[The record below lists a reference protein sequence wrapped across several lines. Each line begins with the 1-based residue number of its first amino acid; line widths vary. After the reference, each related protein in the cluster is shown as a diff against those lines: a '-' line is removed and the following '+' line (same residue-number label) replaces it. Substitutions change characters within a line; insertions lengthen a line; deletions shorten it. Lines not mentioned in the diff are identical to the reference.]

1 MSASGQKPSR
11 PVSQDDALLAAQR
24 LRNAL
29 GTPSRSAHAARE
41 VVSAVAD
48 TTAGSHTQPVA
59 YRLSATER
67 VCAQDEAIMQQ
78 LRDILGSDRKL
89 FDKKMHTARDL
100 FDQMDRDGN
109 GLIDVQELHRAFQRL
124 DVGVSAMQLDH
135 LVKLIDADN
144 NGTIDYRELLNALYG
159 AAPMRDAAS
168 NGLATSSAEIT
179 ESTEHAIG
187 NRLHTAHEQLLATA
201 QERRRHALAQL
212 TKGQEQLKH
221 ALGEAADP
229 DNSPAS
235 QQFGLPQEDEQATA
249 EENTARQRLHE
260 LLDAQTQ
267 AARKLESLQQSL
279 LEAETERENAKK
291 SAHEW
296 RKSAAEAEDVART
309 LEEDIQ
315 SRSDQIAALERDY
328 AARLRQEAMQA
339 SDGNR
344 RSPHKSEVDASAAV
358 QANPPKPSNT
368 LNKHVAVQAFS
379 SELPSFKKAIEEQ
392 KTRYDEACATLK
404 RRLGAEQAK
413 DSKLR
418 MAAERGQTLAERE
431 VERLG
436 QRCGGL
442 TKDVSALRE
451 VHGELRD
458 WVLEM
463 FEIQGTEV
471 TRTMLLLQL
480 ECERRVS
487 AANEVAAAC
496 QAALAKSAS
505 SEEEGLQDLRRVASE
520 LEASKEVEIAALRSH
535 FDAEQQ
541 SLTGALEVAAAEL
554 AAEKQKSSS
563 LAETALA
570 AEARAVEAEQA
581 AMDALQL
588 AADAEKMVGEA
599 KEAEKVAREAE
610 AAARAVAQEAEGAAR
625 LFEIEAEVESK
636 VASAATAEGK
646 VMLTQVHELASEI
659 GTFLEKQKLFQEQRA
674 QANRVAKAAG
684 SDIRAA
690 ATTESVRAE
699 MDKVNGML
707 QAMQAAQAQQAQQA
721 AADSLAQAEAETTV
735 QKEIEAATAQLQ
747 QLRAAEAEAR
757 RQLQLTQDN
766 AAKAKTEAAR
776 LASDLEHKAARLLDM
791 EREDAARLKRRKAQ
805 LMQEEQ
811 ETAERVARQQELER
825 QLEELE
831 EEQDLRLHALETAG
845 ATGRA
850 HREDHSDQGDSGVG
864 ALQEDPDVVQAI
876 EAAVATTLN
885 GGISS
890 GTSNLSSSGPKST
903 LQAALVATVVAFLAV
918 MLGVLAHSGQGYAYL
933 PTSDGE

>member
-24 LRNAL
+24 LRSAL
-29 GTPSRSAHAARE
+29 STPPRSAHATRE
-41 VVSAVAD
+41 VVPAAAD
-48 TTAGSHTQPVA
+48 TTAGSHTQAVA

-67 VCAQDEAIMQQ
+67 VRAQDEAIMQQ
-78 LRDILGSDRKL
+78 LRDILAADRTL

-109 GLIDVQELHRAFQRL
+109 GLVDVQELHRAFQRL
-124 DVGVSAMQLDH
+124 DLGVSAVQLDH
-135 LVKLIDADN
+135 MVELIDADN
-144 NGTIDYRELLNALYG
+144 NGTIDYRELLDALDG
-159 AAPMRDAAS
+159 AVQMHEGAS
-168 NGLATSSAEIT
+168 NGAATSTTEIT
-179 ESTEHAIG
+179 ERAIG
-187 NRLHTAHEQLLATA
+187 TRLHTAHEQLLATA
-201 QERRRHALAQL
+201 QERRRHALEQL
-212 TKGQEQLKH
+212 TKGKEQLKH

-235 QQFGLPQEDEQATA
+235 QQFGLAQEDQQATA
-249 EENTARQRLHE
+249 EENSAKQRLNE

-279 LEAETERENAKK
+279 LEAETERECAKK
-291 SAHEW
+291 TAQEW
-296 RKSAAEAEDVART
+296 CKSAAEAEGVART
-309 LEEDIQ
+309 LEEEIQ
-315 SRSDQIAALERDY
+315 SRSDQIAALEHDY
-328 AARLRQEAMQA
+328 TSRLRQEAMQA

-344 RSPHKSEVDASAAV
+344 RSPHKSEVDASVAV

-404 RRLGAEQAK
+404 RRLCVDQTK

-436 QRCGGL
+436 RRCGGL
-442 TKDVSALRE
+442 AKDVSTLRG

-480 ECERRVS
+480 ECERRVG
-487 AANEVAAAC
+487 AANEAAAAAK
-496 QAALAKSAS
+496 AALAKSAS
-505 SEEEGLQDLRRVASE
+505 SEEDGLQDLRRVVSE
-520 LEASKEVEIAALRSH
+520 LEASKEVEIAALKSN

-610 AAARAVAQEAEGAAR
+610 AAAQAKAQEAEGAAR
-625 LFEIEAEVESK
+625 LFEVEAEVESK

-646 VMLTQVHELASEI
+646 VMLTQVHELAGEI
-659 GTFLEKQKLFQEQRA
+659 GTFLEKQKRFQEQRA
-674 QANRVAKAAG
+674 QANRVANAAG
-684 SDIRAA
+684 STIGGAT
-690 ATTESVRAE
+690 TTESVRAE
-699 MDKVNGML
+699 MDKVNRML

-721 AADSLAQAEAETTV
+721 AADSFAQAEAETTI
-735 QKEIEAATAQLQ
+735 QKEIEAASAQLQ

-757 RQLQLTQDN
+757 RQLQQTQDN
-766 AAKAKTEAAR
+766 AAKAKNEAAR
-776 LASDLEHKAARLLDM
+776 LAADLEHKAARVLEI

-811 ETAERVARQQELER
+811 ETAERVARQQEVER

-831 EEQDLRLHALETAG
+831 EEQDLRRHALETA
-845 ATGRA
+845 AAAAPTQ
-850 HREDHSDQGDSGVG
+850 REDHRDQGDSGVG
-864 ALQEDPDVVQAI
+864 ALQEDQDVVQAI
-876 EAAVATTLN
+876 EAAVATTLK
-885 GGISS
+885 GDISARPS
-890 GTSNLSSSGPKST
+890 TSNVSSSGPRST
-903 LQAALVATVVAFLAV
+903 LQAALVATVVAVLAV

-933 PTSDGE
+933 PTN

>member
-1 MSASGQKPSR
+1 M
-11 PVSQDDALLAAQR
+11 SQDDALLAAQR
-24 LRNAL
+24 LRSAL
-29 GTPSRSAHAARE
+29 STPPRSAHAARE
-41 VVSAVAD
+41 VVPAAAD
-48 TTAGSHTQPVA
+48 TTAGSHTQAVA

-67 VCAQDEAIMQQ
+67 VRAQDEAIMQQ
-78 LRDILGSDRKL
+78 LRDILAADRTL

-109 GLIDVQELHRAFQRL
+109 GLVDVQELHRAFQRL
-124 DVGVSAMQLDH
+124 DLGVSAVQLDH
-135 LVKLIDADN
+135 MVELIDADN
-144 NGTIDYRELLNALYG
+144 NGTIDYRELLDALDG
-159 AAPMRDAAS
+159 AVQMHDGAS
-168 NGLATSSAEIT
+168 NGAATSTTEIT
-179 ESTEHAIG
+179 ERAIG
-187 NRLHTAHEQLLATA
+187 TRLHTAHEQLLATA
-201 QERRRHALAQL
+201 QERRRHALEQL
-212 TKGQEQLKH
+212 TKGKEQLKH

-235 QQFGLPQEDEQATA
+235 QQFGLAQEDQQATA
-249 EENTARQRLHE
+249 EVNSAKQRLNE

-279 LEAETERENAKK
+279 LEAETERESAKK
-291 SAHEW
+291 TAQEW
-296 RKSAAEAEDVART
+296 RKSAAEAEGVART
-309 LEEDIQ
+309 LEEEIQ
-315 SRSDQIAALERDY
+315 SRSDQIAALEHDY
-328 AARLRQEAMQA
+328 TSRLRQEAMQA

-344 RSPHKSEVDASAAV
+344 RSPHKSEVDASVAV

-404 RRLGAEQAK
+404 RRLGVDQAK

-436 QRCGGL
+436 RRCGGL
-442 TKDVSALRE
+442 AKDVSTLRG

-480 ECERRVS
+480 ECERRVG
-487 AANEVAAAC
+487 AANEAAAAAK
-496 QAALAKSAS
+496 AALAKSAS
-505 SEEEGLQDLRRVASE
+505 SEEDGLQDLRRVVSE
-520 LEASKEVEIAALRSH
+520 LEASKEVEIAALKSN

-570 AEARAVEAEQA
+570 AEARAVEAEQT

-610 AAARAVAQEAEGAAR
+610 AAAQAKAQEAVGAAR
-625 LFEIEAEVESK
+625 LFEVEAEVESK

-674 QANRVAKAAG
+674 QANRVDNAAG
-684 SDIRAA
+684 STIGGAT
-690 ATTESVRAE
+690 TTESVQAE
-699 MDKVNGML
+699 MDKVNRML
-707 QAMQAAQAQQAQQA
+707 QAMQAAQAQQA

-735 QKEIEAATAQLQ
+735 QKEIEAASAQLQ

-757 RQLQLTQDN
+757 RQLQQTQDN
-766 AAKAKTEAAR
+766 AAKAKNEAAR
-776 LASDLEHKAARLLDM
+776 LAADLEHKAARVLEI

-811 ETAERVARQQELER
+811 ETAERVARQQEVER

-831 EEQDLRLHALETAG
+831 EEQDLRRHALETA
-845 ATGRA
+845 AAAAPTQ
-850 HREDHSDQGDSGVG
+850 REDHRDQGDSGVG
-864 ALQEDPDVVQAI
+864 ALQEDQDVVQAI

-885 GGISS
+885 GDISARPS
-890 GTSNLSSSGPKST
+890 TSNVSSSGPKST
-903 LQAALVATVVAFLAV
+903 LQAALVATVVAVLAV

-933 PTSDGE
+933 PTSDEE

>member
-1 MSASGQKPSR
+1 M
-11 PVSQDDALLAAQR
+11 SQDDALLAAQR
-24 LRNAL
+24 LRSAL
-29 GTPSRSAHAARE
+29 STPPRSAHAARE
-41 VVSAVAD
+41 VVPAAAD
-48 TTAGSHTQPVA
+48 TTAGSHTQAVA

-67 VCAQDEAIMQQ
+67 VRAQDEAIMQQ
-78 LRDILGSDRKL
+78 LRDILTADRTL

-109 GLIDVQELHRAFQRL
+109 GLVDVQELHRAFQRL
-124 DVGVSAMQLDH
+124 DLGVSAVQLDH
-135 LVKLIDADN
+135 MVELIDADN
-144 NGTIDYRELLNALYG
+144 NGTIDYRELLDALDG
-159 AAPMRDAAS
+159 AVQMHDGAS
-168 NGLATSSAEIT
+168 NGAATSTTEIT
-179 ESTEHAIG
+179 ERAIG
-187 NRLHTAHEQLLATA
+187 TRLHTAHEQLLATA
-201 QERRRHALAQL
+201 QERRRHALEQL
-212 TKGQEQLKH
+212 TKGKEQLKH

-235 QQFGLPQEDEQATA
+235 QQFGLAQEDQQATA
-249 EENTARQRLHE
+249 EVNSAKQRLNE

-279 LEAETERENAKK
+279 LEAETERESAKK
-291 SAHEW
+291 TAQEW
-296 RKSAAEAEDVART
+296 RKSAAEAEGVART
-309 LEEDIQ
+309 LEEEIQ
-315 SRSDQIAALERDY
+315 SRSDQIAALEHDY
-328 AARLRQEAMQA
+328 TSRLRQEAMQA

-344 RSPHKSEVDASAAV
+344 RSPHKSEVDASVAV

-404 RRLGAEQAK
+404 RRLGVDQAK

-436 QRCGGL
+436 RRCGGL
-442 TKDVSALRE
+442 AKDVSTLRG

-480 ECERRVS
+480 ECERRVG
-487 AANEVAAAC
+487 AANEAAAAAK
-496 QAALAKSAS
+496 AALAKSAS
-505 SEEEGLQDLRRVASE
+505 SEEDGLQDLRRVVSE
-520 LEASKEVEIAALRSH
+520 LEASKEVEIAALKSN

-610 AAARAVAQEAEGAAR
+610 AAAQAKAQEAVGAAR
-625 LFEIEAEVESK
+625 LFEVEAEVESK

-674 QANRVAKAAG
+674 QANRVDNAAG
-684 SDIRAA
+684 STIGGAT
-690 ATTESVRAE
+690 TTESVQAE
-699 MDKVNGML
+699 MDKVNRML
-707 QAMQAAQAQQAQQA
+707 QAMQAAQAQQA

-735 QKEIEAATAQLQ
+735 QKEIEAASAQLQ

-757 RQLQLTQDN
+757 RQLQQTQDN
-766 AAKAKTEAAR
+766 AAKAKNEAAR
-776 LASDLEHKAARLLDM
+776 LAADLEHKAARVLEI

-811 ETAERVARQQELER
+811 ETAERVARQQEVER

-831 EEQDLRLHALETAG
+831 EEQDLRRHALETA
-845 ATGRA
+845 AAAAPTQ
-850 HREDHSDQGDSGVG
+850 REDHRDQGDSGVG
-864 ALQEDPDVVQAI
+864 ALQEDQDVVQAI

-885 GGISS
+885 GDISARPS
-890 GTSNLSSSGPKST
+890 TSNVSSSGPKST
-903 LQAALVATVVAFLAV
+903 LQAALVATVVAVLAV

-933 PTSDGE
+933 PTSDEE